1 MGAVG
6 AIIGLEVGTIVMVMT
21 NHQPAVATGRA
32 GRRVGG
38 RNIQSAIETGSQAKH
53 GSTTQPAVA
62 TGGSQAIDGS
72 DPSQL

>member
-6 AIIGLEVGTIVMVMT
+6 TIIGIKVGTNVMVMA

-38 RNIQSAIETGSQAKH
+38 RNIQSAIETGSQAIH

-62 TGGSQAIDGS
+62 TGSQAIDGS

>member
-21 NHQPAVATGRA
+21 NHQSAVATGRA

-38 RNIQSAIETGSQAKH
+38 RNIQSAIETGSQAIH

-62 TGGSQAIDGS
+62 TGSQAIDGS

>member
-6 AIIGLEVGTIVMVMT
+6 AIIGLDMVKIVMVMT
-21 NHQPAVATGRA
+21 NHQSAVATGRA
-32 GRRVGG
+32 VGG
-38 RNIQSAIETGSQAKH
+38 TTGRSQAIHGRSHAIH

-62 TGGSQAIDGS
+62 TGGQAIDGS